1 MNWYIELVKAY
12 PILTAMIQ
20 FAVLGTL
27 GDLISKWIIKKKIYQ
42 PYTVSVLILKMG
54 EWALL
59 ALFIKYAFIGFHG
72 FVDTLIMNN
81 YLPELS
87 PIGYAF
93 AVSLAMNLQFGPFL
107 VIIHRIL
114 DNAVMKVKNWENI
127 DKSLFSLL
135 WFWLPA
141 HTVTFMLPK
150 PFQIGLA
157 AVWSVVLGLILGF
170 YNRTTVDVKN
180 KT

>member
-1 MNWYIELVKAY
+1 MNWYIELVKTY

-42 PYTVSVLILKMG
+42 PFSIGVLILKMG

-59 ALFIKYAFIGFHG
+59 AVFIKYAFIGFHG
-72 FVDTLIMNN
+72 FVDTLIINN
-81 YLPELS
+81 YLPGLNS
-87 PIGYAF
+87 IGYAF

-114 DNAVMKVKNWENI
+114 DNAVMQVKNWGNI
-127 DKSLFSLL
+127 EKSLLSLL

-141 HTVTFMLPK
+141 HTLTFMLPK

-170 YNRTTVDVKN
+170 YNRKTVDIK
-180 KT
+180 K

>member
-1 MNWYIELVKAY
+1 MNWYIELVKEY

-20 FAVLGTL
+20 FAILGTL
-27 GDLISKWIIKKKIYQ
+27 GDLISKWIIKKKNYK
-42 PYTVSVLILKMG
+42 PFTTGVLILKMG

-59 ALFIKYAFIGFHG
+59 AVFIKYAFIGFHG
-72 FVDTLIMNN
+72 FVDTLIINN
-81 YLPELS
+81 YLPALNHFW
-87 PIGYAF
+87 YAF
-93 AVSLAMNLQFGPFL
+93 AISLTMNLQFGPFL

-114 DNAVMKVKNWENI
+114 DNGVMRVKNWHNI
-127 DKSLFSLL
+127 DKSLLSLL

-141 HTVTFMLPK
+141 HTVTFMLPT

-170 YNRTTVDVKN
+170 YNSKKVDIK
-180 KT
+180 K